1 MGRSSPSRDCLSL
14 SPSRQRNPNPQGR
27 VAENKSGF
35 GFVEG
40 EDKGKSSP
48 TSSSLTSSATLLS
61 LLNQNQLEG
70 SIPATIGEVQ
80 TLKVGAHSEGQVKIY
95 ELLDPLELE
104 KWQLQ
109 ISNKIAM
116 QTKEF
121 GYDPKV
127 NGILACQWNV
137 QDLIYSFLCIDEDM
151 KLYIS
156 KWNAG

>member
-1 MGRSSPSRDCLSL
+1 MAAVSDIPGSLSLRTSGVFFTRTTKNLTFWDVLLETCRNKGFTVQPSPSPSSILSSPSS
-14 SPSRQRNPNPQGR
+14 
-27 VAENKSGF
+27 
-35 GFVEG
+35 
-40 EDKGKSSP
+40 
-48 TSSSLTSSATLLS
+48 
-61 LLNQNQLEG
+61 
-70 SIPATIGEVQ
+70 
-80 TLKVGAHSEGQVKIY
+80 KVGAHSEGQVKIY

-121 GYDPKV
+121 GYDPKD

>member
-1 MGRSSPSRDCLSL
+1 MYINISFSKGFFSLPPSEQILPYLQIEPSYFSPLSSAGRYHHRPARNKGFTVQPSPSPSSILSSPSS
-14 SPSRQRNPNPQGR
+14 
-27 VAENKSGF
+27 
-35 GFVEG
+35 
-40 EDKGKSSP
+40 
-48 TSSSLTSSATLLS
+48 
-61 LLNQNQLEG
+61 
-70 SIPATIGEVQ
+70 
-80 TLKVGAHSEGQVKIY
+80 KVGAHSEGQVKIY

>member
-1 MGRSSPSRDCLSL
+1 MNLEDESEEDGANIDLDS
-14 SPSRQRNPNPQGR
+14 QR
-27 VAENKSGF
+27 
-35 GFVEG
+35 
-40 EDKGKSSP
+40 KGKCVALK
-48 TSSSLTSSATLLS
+48 TSTR
-61 LLNQNQLEG
+61 Q
-70 SIPATIGEVQ
+70 
-80 TLKVGAHSEGQVKIY
+80 VGAHSEGQVKIY